1 MSHGTGATRG
11 NQRGA
16 KSLQAERAD
25 TRAARASA
33 PRENVGSDVVH

>member
-1 MSHGTGATRG
+1 MSHGPGATRG

-25 TRAARASA
+25 T
-33 PRENVGSDVVH
+33 DVESHGTHMNESRHTYE